1 MLNTNYLV
9 YFEVKTYDG
18 EDTYYS
24 GGLLH
29 ANDWGDA
36 ADQLRDYYGDELMS
50 MTIELY
56 DSDIIAFDVSV
67 AREIKT
73 IIDKYN

>member
-18 EDTYYS
+18 EDTCYS
-24 GGLLH
+24 GGFFY
-29 ANDWGDA
+29 ANDWSDA
-36 ADQLRDYYGDELMS
+36 ADHLRDYYGDELMS
-50 MTIELY
+50 MTIEMY
-56 DSDIIAFDVSV
+56 DSDTMAFDINT

-73 IIDKYN
+73 IVDKYN